1 MQRYDVV
8 IVGGGVMGSSVAY
21 FLKGWL
27 NFPGSVLV
35 VERDPTYADAATPR
49 SAGGIRQQF
58 STPENIRMGQFAAAF
73 IKKADEHL
81 AVDGDAPQIPFV
93 ENGYLFLASG
103 AGMEILRSNHS
114 VQRSLGA
121 DTVLLS
127 PDEMRARFP
136 WINTD
141 ELAGGCYGLS
151 NEGWTDPYGL
161 LQAFRRKARALGVI
175 YLADTATA
183 IKRDG
188 NRVSAV
194 VTKDNGEIACGAVVN
209 SAGYLAREIA
219 ATAGIDLPVRPRKRL
234 VYVFDCRE
242 QLGRVPLTIEPN
254 GVWFRPEGA
263 SYICGVS
270 PEESADPDCT
280 DFEIDYSFYEDLIW
294 PTIATRVPAFEA
306 IKLTRAWAGHYD
318 YNTLDQNAILGPHPD
333 IGNFYFCN
341 GFSGHGLQ
349 QSPAV
354 GRGTAELIVHGK
366 YQSIDLTRFGF
377 ERILR
382 NEPLREINVV

>member
-1 MQRYDVV
+1 MQSYDVV
-8 IVGGGVMGSSVAY
+8 IVGGGVIGSSVAY
-21 FLKGWL
+21 FLKGWMK
-27 NFPGSVLV
+27 FPGSVLV
-35 VERDPTYADAATPR
+35 IERDPTYADAATPR
-49 SAGGIRQQF
+49 AAGGIRQQF
-58 STPENIRMGQFAAAF
+58 STPENIRMGQFGAAF
-73 IKKADEHL
+73 IKKADVHL
-81 AVDGDAPQIPFV
+81 AVEGDAPQIPFV

-103 AGMEILRSNHS
+103 AGIEILRGNHEI
-114 VQRSLGA
+114 QKSLGA
-121 DTVLLS
+121 NTVLLS
-127 PDEMRARFP
+127 PDELRAQFP
-136 WINTD
+136 WLSTE
-141 ELAGGCYGLS
+141 ELAGGCYGPS

-161 LQAFRRKARALGVI
+161 LQAFRRKARALGVT
-175 YLADTATA
+175 YLSDVATA
-183 IKRDG
+183 INRDG
-188 NRVSAV
+188 NRIKSVS
-194 VTKDNGEIACGAVVN
+194 TKESGEIACGAVVN
-209 SAGYLAREIA
+209 SSGYWARAIA

-270 PEESADPDCT
+270 PEEDNDPDCT
-280 DFEIDYSFYEDLIW
+280 DFEIDYGLYEELIW

-354 GRGTAELIVHGK
+354 GRATAELIINGK

-377 ERILR
+377 ERVLR

>member
-1 MQRYDVV
+1 MQSYDVV

-49 SAGGIRQQF
+49 AAGGIRQQF
-58 STPENIRMGQFAAAF
+58 STPENIRMGRFAADF
-73 IKKADEHL
+73 IKRAGEYL
-81 AVDGDAPQIPFV
+81 AVDDDAPLIPFV
-93 ENGYLFLASG
+93 ENGYLFLASS
-103 AGMEILRSNHS
+103 AGMDILRGNHEI
-114 VQRSLGA
+114 QKSLGA
-121 DTVLLS
+121 DNVLLS
-127 PDEMRARFP
+127 AEEVQARFP
-136 WINTD
+136 WMNTD
-141 ELAGGCYGLS
+141 DLAGGCYGLK

-161 LQAFRRKARALGVI
+161 LQAFRRKARALGVT
-175 YLADTATA
+175 YLADTARA
-183 IKRDG
+183 LKRDG
-188 NRVSAV
+188 NRMTAV
-194 VTKDNGEIACGAVVN
+194 TTQDNGEIACGAVVN
-209 SAGYLAREIA
+209 SSGYRAREIA

-318 YNTLDQNAILGPHPD
+318 YNTLDQNAILGPHPE

-354 GRGTAELIVHGK
+354 GRATAELIVHGAYK
-366 YQSIDLTRFGF
+366 SIDLKRFGF

>member
-1 MQRYDVV
+1 M
-8 IVGGGVMGSSVAY
+8 
-21 FLKGWL
+21 
-27 NFPGSVLV
+27 
-35 VERDPTYADAATPR
+35 
-49 SAGGIRQQF
+49 
-58 STPENIRMGQFAAAF
+58 
-73 IKKADEHL
+73 
-81 AVDGDAPQIPFV
+81 
-93 ENGYLFLASG
+93 
-103 AGMEILRSNHS
+103 
-114 VQRSLGA
+114 
-121 DTVLLS
+121 
-127 PDEMRARFP
+127 
-136 WINTD
+136 NTD
-141 ELAGGCYGLS
+141 DLAGGCYGLS

-161 LQAFRRKARALGVI
+161 LQAFRRKARALGVT

-183 IKRDG
+183 LKRDG
-188 NRVSAV
+188 NRMTAV
-194 VTKDNGEIACGAVVN
+194 TTKDNGEVACGAVVN
-209 SAGYLAREIA
+209 SSGYRAREIA

-354 GRGTAELIVHGK
+354 GRATAELIVDGAYK
-366 YQSIDLTRFGF
+366 SIDLTRFGY

>member
-1 MQRYDVV
+1 
-8 IVGGGVMGSSVAY
+8 
-21 FLKGWL
+21 
-27 NFPGSVLV
+27 
-35 VERDPTYADAATPR
+35 
-49 SAGGIRQQF
+49 
-58 STPENIRMGQFAAAF
+58 
-73 IKKADEHL
+73 
-81 AVDGDAPQIPFV
+81 VDDDAPLIPFV

-103 AGMEILRSNHS
+103 AGMDILRGNHEI
-114 VQRSLGA
+114 QKSLGA
-121 DTVLLS
+121 NNVLLS
-127 PDEMRARFP
+127 PDEIRARFS

-141 ELAGGCYGLS
+141 DLAGGCYGLS

-161 LQAFRRKARALGVI
+161 LQAFRRKARALGVT
-175 YLADTATA
+175 YLGDTATA
-183 IKRDG
+183 LKRDG
-188 NRVSAV
+188 NRMTAV

-209 SAGYLAREIA
+209 SSGYRAREIA
-219 ATAGIDLPVRPRKRL
+219 ATAGIDLPVHPRKRL

-318 YNTLDQNAILGPHPD
+318 YNTLDQNAILGPHPE

-354 GRGTAELIVHGK
+354 GRATAELIVDGAYK
-366 YQSIDLTRFGF
+366 SIDLTRFGF

>member
-1 MQRYDVV
+1 MQSYDVV
-8 IVGGGVMGSSVAY
+8 IVGGGVMGSSVAF

-27 NFPGSVLV
+27 SFPGSVLV

-58 STPENIRMGQFAAAF
+58 STPENIRMGQFGAAF
-73 IKKADEHL
+73 IKKAGEHL
-81 AVDGDAPQIPFV
+81 AVDGDAPLIPFV

-103 AGMEILRSNHS
+103 AGMDILRGNHEI
-114 VQRSLGA
+114 QKSLGA
-121 DTVLLS
+121 DNVLLS
-127 PDEMRARFP
+127 GEEIRGRFP
-136 WINTD
+136 WMNTD

-161 LQAFRRKARALGVI
+161 LQAFRRKARALGVT
-175 YLADTATA
+175 YLADTVTA
-183 IKRDG
+183 LKRDS
-188 NRVSAV
+188 NRVTAV
-194 VTKDNGEIACGAVVN
+194 ATKDNGEIACGAVVN
-209 SAGYLAREIA
+209 SSGYRAREVA

-294 PTIATRVPAFEA
+294 PTIAARVPAFEA

-354 GRGTAELIVHGK
+354 GRGTAELIVNGAYK
-366 YQSIDLTRFGF
+366 SIDLTRFGYG
-377 ERILR
+377 RVLR

>member
-1 MQRYDVV
+1 MLSYDVV

-21 FLKGWL
+21 FLKGPVG
-27 NFPGSVLV
+27 FSGSVLV

-58 STPENIRMGQFAAAF
+58 STPENIRMGQFGASF
-73 IKKADEHL
+73 IKNAAEHL
-81 AVDGDAPQIPFV
+81 AVDGDVPQLPFV

-103 AGMEILRSNHS
+103 AGMEILRANHAT
-114 VQRSLGA
+114 QKSLGA
-121 DTVLLS
+121 DNLLLS
-127 PDEMRARFP
+127 ADELKQRFS
-136 WINTD
+136 WMNVE

-161 LQAFRRKARALGVI
+161 LQAFRRKARALGVT
-175 YLADTATA
+175 YLADTVTGL
-183 IKRDG
+183 KRDG
-188 NRVSAV
+188 NRVVAV
-194 VTKDNGEIACGAVVN
+194 TTKENGAIACGAVVN
-209 SAGYLAREIA
+209 SSGYWAREIA
-219 ATAGIDLPVRPRKRL
+219 ATIGIDLPVRPRKRL

-242 QLGRVPLTIEPN
+242 SLARVPLTIEPN

-263 SYICGVS
+263 NYICGVS
-270 PEESADPDCT
+270 PEEADDPDST
-280 DFEIDYSFYEDLIW
+280 DFELDYRLYEDLIW
-294 PTIATRVPAFEA
+294 PTIANRVPAFEA
-306 IKLTRAWAGHYD
+306 IKLTRAWVGHYD
-318 YNTLDQNAILGPHPD
+318 YNTLDQNAILGPHPE

-354 GRGTAELIVHGK
+354 GRATAELIAHGA
-366 YQSIDLTRFGF
+366 YRSIDLTRFGF
-377 ERILR
+377 YRVLR

>member
-1 MQRYDVV
+1 MPSYDVV
-8 IVGGGVMGSSVAY
+8 IVGGGVMGSSIAY

-27 NFPGSVLV
+27 KFPGSVLV
-35 VERDPTYADAATPR
+35 VERDSTYADAATPR

-73 IKKADEHL
+73 IKKSDEHL
-81 AVDGDAPQIPFV
+81 AVNGDAPQIPFV

-103 AGMEILRSNHS
+103 AGMKILRGNHA
-114 VQRSLGA
+114 VQHSLGA
-121 DTVLLS
+121 DTILLS
-127 PDEMRARFP
+127 PDELRARFP

-161 LQAFRRKARALGVI
+161 LQAFRRKARALGVT
-175 YLADTATA
+175 YLADTVTA
-183 IKRDG
+183 LTRGG
-188 NRVSAV
+188 NRMTGV
-194 VTKDNGEIACGAVVN
+194 VTKENGSIACGALVN
-209 SAGYLAREIA
+209 SSGYWASAIA

-263 SYICGVS
+263 GYICGVS

-280 DFEIDYSFYEDLIW
+280 DFEIDYGFYEDLIW

-318 YNTLDQNAILGPHPD
+318 YNTLDQNAILGPHPE
-333 IGNFYFCN
+333 IANFYFCN

-354 GRGTAELIVHGK
+354 GRATAELIVHGK
-366 YQSIDLTRFGF
+366 YQSIDLSRFGYD
-377 ERILR
+377 RILR